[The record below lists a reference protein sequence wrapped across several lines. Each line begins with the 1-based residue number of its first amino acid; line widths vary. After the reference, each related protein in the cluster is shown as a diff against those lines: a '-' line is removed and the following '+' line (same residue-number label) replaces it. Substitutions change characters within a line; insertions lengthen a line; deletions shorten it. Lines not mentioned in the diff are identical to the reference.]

1 MRTRLLPIALLSLVA
16 FAGCPDEQERAPDAA
31 SAEAEKPDAGP
42 PPPPDLVFTIQAPL
56 LDGGT
61 AIVPMGSGSQPELE
75 QASSLE
81 ITSNLP
87 IENYRIRVFD
97 EVDRAM
103 VSDDVGEETPAGLRY
118 QIAFPDPLKTG
129 HEYTVIISPQTGP
142 TFTDSFGRTYT
153 EIRQTFRIAGEK
165 EKPKP
170 TRRRRRR

>member
-1 MRTRLLPIALLSLVA
+1 MRTLRLSLALLLVVA
-16 FAGCPDEQERAPDAA
+16 FAGCPDKQEPAPDAA
-31 SAEAEKPDAGP
+31 TAEAEKPDAGEP
-42 PPPPDLVFTIQAPL
+42 PPPELVFTLQAPL

-61 AIVPMGSGSQPELE
+61 AIVPIGSGTQPELE

-81 ITSNLP
+81 ISSNLP
-87 IENYRIRVFD
+87 VENYRIRVFD

-103 VSDDVGEETPAGLRY
+103 VSDDVAEETAAGLRY
-118 QIAFPDPLKTG
+118 QIAFPTPLKTG

-142 TFTDSFGRTYT
+142 AFTDSLGRTYT
-153 EIRQTFRIAGEK
+153 ELRQTFRIAGEK